1 MKFAET
7 PEVTVLLDLFVYDSV
22 TGSLTRRRAS
32 GPKKAGDI
40 AGHVFKASCK
50 TYRMVRIGDS
60 SFYVHRIVWKM
71 YYGVDPDGQIDHI
84 DGDGTNNAIANLRVV
99 NAVENHRNQRLRRSN
114 KSGILGVSKVKRNG
128 KWRSSITI
136 HGHHVHLGVFD
147 SIEEAAAARESANR
161 EYGFHANH
169 GASRPL
175 NACEELQECG

>member
-1 MKFAET
+1 MFAKTPDLET
-7 PEVTVLLDLFVYDSV
+7 LQDLFVYDQHS
-22 TGSLTRRRAS
+22 GSLTRRRAS

-40 AGHVFKASCK
+40 AGHSFTASCK
-50 TYRMVRIGDS
+50 TYRAVRVGES
-60 SFYVHRIVWKM
+60 TFYVHRIVWKM
-71 YYGVDPDGQIDHI
+71 HYGVDPDGQIDHI
-84 DGDGTNNAIANLRVV
+84 DGDGTNNAIVNLRVV